1 MAFIPPDVR
10 TARSFRIT
18 KGLDDNLIRTDYAV
32 ASGATPL
39 VQGEWVSL
47 SATNQASKATG
58 ATLADP
64 VANPALVWTA
74 YASGDTSAGQSDAAV
89 LDQVTCVS
97 GSFQAETKLFES
109 TGTFNAGDLLVVQE
123 STTTADQGVLNA
135 VPVASATAKQIAS
148 SVGKVILLSGGVL
161 SFRSNGNG

>member
-10 TARSFRIT
+10 TARAFRIT
-18 KGLDDNLIRTDYAV
+18 KGLDDGIIRTDYAV

-39 VQGEWVSL
+39 AQGEWVSL
-47 SATNQASKATG
+47 SATNQAEKATG

-64 VANPALVWTA
+64 VANPALVWTS

-97 GSFQAETKLFES
+97 GSFQAETQLFES

-135 VPVASATAKQIAS
+135 VPVATATAKQIAS
-148 SVGKVILLSGGVL
+148 SVGKVVLLSGGVL